1 MSKVNNAN
9 LINQSNAE
17 QGFEYYTPEPWPQ
30 LASELM
36 GGIDLDPASN
46 DIANASIN
54 AKTIFTKE
62 IDGLSQRWH
71 GTVWMN
77 HPFHRGEK
85 PCKAKCNKKAC
96 IKRGHHIDKP
106 IPGNGDWI
114 NKIIKEYES
123 GHIKEAVII
132 TFCNSSETWFLPL
145 LKFPQCFPHGRVHYK
160 KADGSKAD
168 SCTKGSV
175 ITYLGKNVAEF
186 SRLFGAHGTIK
197 VEFGYEIKSQIDTPL
212 KQEQV
217 TIELA
222 PSQQLD
228 IEDQIA
234 RENAA

>member
-1 MSKVNNAN
+1 MSTVNNAN

-17 QGFEYYTPEPWPQ
+17 QGFEYYTPQPWPQ
-30 LASELM
+30 LASQLM

-62 IDGLSQRWH
+62 IDGLAQPWH

-77 HPFHRGEK
+77 HPFHRGEQ
-85 PCKAKCNKKAC
+85 PCPTKCKKKAC

-106 IPGNGDWI
+106 IPGNSDWI
-114 NKIIKEYES
+114 NKVIYEYES

-132 TFCNSSETWFLPL
+132 TFCNSSEGWFLPL
-145 LKFPQCFPHGRVHYK
+145 LKYSQCFPHGRVHYK

-175 ITYLGKNVAEF
+175 ITYIGKNTAEF
-186 SRLFGAHGTIK
+186 ARLFGEHGTIK
-197 VEFGYEIKSQIDTPL
+197 VEFSNEVKGSIEIPL
-212 KQEQV
+212 KQEN
-217 TIELA
+217 
-222 PSQQLD
+222 
-228 IEDQIA
+228 IA
-234 RENAA
+234 GEAA

>member
-1 MSKVNNAN
+1 MITVNNAN

-17 QGFEYYTPEPWPQ
+17 QGFEYYTPQPWPQ
-30 LASELM
+30 LASQLM

-62 IDGLSQRWH
+62 IDGLSQPWH

-77 HPFHRGEK
+77 HPFHRGEQ
-85 PCKAKCNKKAC
+85 PCPTKCKKKAC

-106 IPGNGDWI
+106 IPGNSDWI
-114 NKIIKEYES
+114 NKVIYEYES

-132 TFCNSSETWFLPL
+132 TFCNSSEGWLLPL
-145 LKFPQCFPHGRVHYK
+145 LKYSQCFPHGRVHYK

-175 ITYLGKNVAEF
+175 ITYIGKNIAEF
-186 SRLFGAHGTIK
+186 ARLFGEHGTIK
-197 VEFGYEIKSQIDTPL
+197 VEFSNEVKGSIEIPL
-212 KQEQV
+212 KQEN
-217 TIELA
+217 
-222 PSQQLD
+222 
-228 IEDQIA
+228 IA
-234 RENAA
+234 GEAA